1 MSKVKSIIKLYT
13 QGVSKKSIGERVSLP
28 RNSVKKYIR
37 LFLASGKSPEEI
49 DGMNDADLEQMFLK
63 MSM

>member
-13 QGVSKKSIGERVSLP
+13 QGVSKKSISERSSLP

-37 LFLASGKSPEEI
+37 LFLASGKSP
-49 DGMNDADLEQMFLK
+49 
-63 MSM
+63 